1 MTNYS
6 FQVSDKGL
14 DEKLQALVKDPSFN
28 FSGWIKEILRK
39 ELKV

>member
-6 FQVSDKGL
+6 FQVSEEAL
-14 DEKLQALVKDPSFN
+14 DSKLQALVSDPSFN
-28 FSGWIKEILRK
+28 FSGWIKQVLKK